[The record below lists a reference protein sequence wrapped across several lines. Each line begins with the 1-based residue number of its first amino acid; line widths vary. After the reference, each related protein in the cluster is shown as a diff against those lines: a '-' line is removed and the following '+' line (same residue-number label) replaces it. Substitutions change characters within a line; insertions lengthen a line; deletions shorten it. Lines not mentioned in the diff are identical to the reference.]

1 LPEDR
6 ALRIRHLSIIAATLL
21 LPGCSAVR
29 LELQNYA
36 FYGESPTPDGA
47 RLSPVNVTE
56 RLTRTVGN
64 DTLALTEGEFR
75 IDTLRDGP
83 RRIWLVTRTSAD
95 LEGRPVIDSVWMDR
109 YSLRTIRSVQH
120 SSEGRTELEFNR
132 RAVRSVRITPDGR
145 RQTWRG
151 MHDAEAYGL
160 LGIEI
165 VLGAL
170 PMRLGAAGALPVVD
184 GRGDRMRWLSFE
196 VVERT
201 TEMRQLGG
209 SVVARPVWLVQARLD
224 GASLHFWV
232 DTEERTVVRRSLP
245 GPSNTRMMVM
255 RGPSVPRVQLMPV
268 ERIGDGLEQ
277 NGRVLRQGTTSIP
290 AAGGP

>member
-1 LPEDR
+1 MPEDR
-6 ALRIRHLSIIAATLL
+6 ALRLRHLAIIAATLL
-21 LPGCSAVR
+21 LPACSAAR

-132 RAVRSVRITPDGR
+132 RAIRSVRVTPDGR

>member
-6 ALRIRHLSIIAATLL
+6 ALRLRHHAIIAATLL
-21 LPGCSAVR
+21 LPACSAAR

-132 RAVRSVRITPDGR
+132 RAIRSVRVTPDGR